1 MDKRQICA
9 EEGLADSVIL
19 CISTQK
25 IYDRYHLPLIV
36 VENGL
41 GAIDEKEADGSVHDP
56 YRVDYL
62 RKHIVAMEEAVADGV
77 DLMGYT
83 WWAPSTS

>member
-1 MDKRQICA
+1 M
-9 EEGLADSVIL
+9 
-19 CISTQK
+19 
-25 IYDRYHLPLIV
+25 V

-62 RKHIVAMEEAVADGV
+62 RKHIVAMEEAVADG
-77 DLMGYT
+77 DGLMGYT
-83 WWAPSTS
+83 WWGPIDVVSAGTGEDLD